1 MFTCDFSKKG
11 TMTFCDFLIESIK
24 SKVIDGTLSPN
35 EKLPS
40 KRTLASHLGVS
51 VITVQNAYSELISQG
66 YIFSIEKKG
75 FFVTELPKEIK
86 KLSSN
91 SYKQNFK
98 KEKNNKFKKRRKNF
112 HRLKIKFHWLGKIS
126 VFNLVKNNAQSFK

>member
-24 SKVIDGTLSPN
+24 SKIIDGTLSPN

-40 KRTLASHLGVS
+40 KRTLSSHLGVS

-66 YIFSIEKKG
+66 YIFQLKKRI
-75 FFVTELPKEIK
+75 FVTELPKEIK
-86 KLSSN
+86 SLSSN

-98 KEKNNKFKKRRKNF
+98 KEKSIKKINSKAKKKFS
-112 HRLKIKFHWLGKIS
+112 LI
-126 VFNLVKNNAQSFK
+126 